1 MEYKTIKTTE
11 IKQGYNPRQQIE
23 NIQLRESIKQH
34 GILVPLLVRK
44 KDDQYEII
52 SGNCRLREAKE
63 VGLKEL
69 PCTIK
74 DLSDEESANISYI
87 DNKERN
93 NLSAME
99 EAKHYA
105 YMRDTYGYSA
115 QQLAD
120 KYNTSRQDVD
130 RLWQISKLSNMP
142 NVGQLGKIHLYELS
156 KMLDKDKLIKVFEE
170 GFVKSKEEWN
180 DEQNKRFED
189 ELKYREN
196 IQRDLA
202 NKIIENEYTVKETER
217 LVRDCNVRFETRD
230 ENIKKEEEG
239 RINEIISKFT
249 SGVSNISNTGI
260 QFEKDTLNFLNI
272 SSMIGDDF
280 LSVVTEDKKERLIEE
295 LEDLKKVYSK
305 IDKESVLEEIESLE
319 KKLGGQ

>member
-1 MEYKTIKTTE
+1 
-11 IKQGYNPRQQIE
+11 
-23 NIQLRESIKQH
+23 
-34 GILVPLLVRK
+34 
-44 KDDQYEII
+44 
-52 SGNCRLREAKE
+52 
-63 VGLKEL
+63 
-69 PCTIK
+69 
-74 DLSDEESANISYI
+74 
-87 DNKERN
+87 
-93 NLSAME
+93 ME

-120 KYNTSRQDVD
+120 KYGVSKALVVGYWQVSKVNIGQPVD
-130 RLWQISKLSNMP
+130 RFSYR
-142 NVGQLGKIHLYELS
+142 HLYELS

>member
-1 MEYKTIKTTE
+1 
-11 IKQGYNPRQQIE
+11 
-23 NIQLRESIKQH
+23 
-34 GILVPLLVRK
+34 
-44 KDDQYEII
+44 
-52 SGNCRLREAKE
+52 
-63 VGLKEL
+63 
-69 PCTIK
+69 
-74 DLSDEESANISYI
+74 
-87 DNKERN
+87 
-93 NLSAME
+93 
-99 EAKHYA
+99 
-105 YMRDTYGYSA
+105 
-115 QQLAD
+115 
-120 KYNTSRQDVD
+120 
-130 RLWQISKLSNMP
+130 
-142 NVGQLGKIHLYELS
+142 
-156 KMLDKDKLIKVFEE
+156 LDKDKLIKVFEE

-295 LEDLKKVYSK
+295 LEDLEKVYSK
-305 IDKESVLEEIESLE
+305 IDKQSVLEEIKTL
-319 KKLGGQ
+319 KQKLGGQ